1 MRIALVTPMLPS
13 ARDLTRGRYILETA
27 AGLSRLAQVR
37 VFHQTNRFPV
47 PNRLASKHLVAA
59 EKDDTLRGL
68 DVEAFVY
75 PSIPFATRLLNGF
88 TGSRFLTPRVRAF
101 APDMILAYWV
111 YPDGF
116 AAVRSARYLQVPCV
130 VGALGSDIH
139 VRSGLVS
146 LLTARTIREA
156 DALLTVSD
164 AMREAA
170 IRDFRADPT
179 RVHTVI
185 NGFNTNV
192 FYPRCRLA
200 ARRGL
205 DLAESDRLII
215 YVGRFVEAKGLAEL
229 IEAFKMLSHRDARY
243 RLALVGDG
251 AMRAQLSGMIARAGL
266 GTKVILTGGLPPA
279 AVAEWIGAADVLTLP
294 SWSEGYPNVV
304 VEAIACGRPVVATD
318 VGGTREIVNQT
329 NGIMIP
335 PRNADALCSALESAI
350 QREWDHAAI
359 AEAMKRTWDDVAA
372 ETLAICE
379 AVLKCSSSGKPTFK

>member
-47 PNRLASKHLVAA
+47 PNRLASKRLAGA

-68 DVEAFVY
+68 DVEAFGY
-75 PSIPFATRLLNGF
+75 PSVPFATRLLNGF
-88 TGSRFLTPRVRAF
+88 TSSCFLTPRVRAF
-101 APDMILAYWV
+101 APDIILAYWV

-116 AAVRSARYLQVPCV
+116 AAVRSARCLQVPCI

-146 LLTARTIREA
+146 LLTARAIREA
-156 DALLTVSD
+156 DALLTVSE
-164 AMREAA
+164 AMRAAA

-185 NGFNTNV
+185 NGFNTSV

-200 ARRGL
+200 ARRALG
-205 DLAESDRLII
+205 LAESDRLII

-229 IEAFKMLSHRDARY
+229 IEAFTTLLHRDARC
-243 RLALVGDG
+243 RLALVGEG
-251 AMRAQLSGMIARAGL
+251 AMRAQLLGMVARAGI
-266 GTKVILTGGLPPA
+266 GPKVIFTGGLPPA

-350 QREWDHAAI
+350 QRKWDHAAI
-359 AEAMKRTWDDVAA
+359 AEAMKRSWDDVAA
-372 ETLAICE
+372 ETLAVCE
-379 AVLKCSSSGKPTFK
+379 AVLQRSSSRKPTFK